1 MVGHFAG
8 IAASIIIGGW
18 AATFIVSQVIL
29 FVFLS
34 MFNKPFFII
43 NMPFCE
49 HAIVVE
55 PFLKTKPSP
64 PQAVSYVVGEVLV
77 LLLLS

>member
-29 FVFLS
+29 FVFLA
-34 MFNKPFFII
+34 MFNKPFFIV
-43 NMPFCE
+43 NMSFFE

-64 PQAVSYVVGEVLV
+64 PQAVSYFVEEVLV